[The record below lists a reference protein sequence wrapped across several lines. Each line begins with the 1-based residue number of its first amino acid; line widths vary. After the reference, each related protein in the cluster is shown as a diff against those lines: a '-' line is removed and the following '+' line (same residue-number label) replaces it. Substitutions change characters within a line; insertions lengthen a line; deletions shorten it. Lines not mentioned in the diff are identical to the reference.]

1 VIAHLLGLAA
11 ANLCFLAAGA
21 GMGRALGLWRAPRE
35 LPGVAAPVYLVGVAA
50 VGILAEWALVAGLD
64 LARWQVV
71 AGCAALAATGLLPAR
86 GGGPTLPAPARV
98 TARAVVA
105 LQAAVGLIVALL
117 LIDAVYRPLAE
128 WDAWAMWTMKA
139 KAITLLGGL
148 DAGVFAGVPYR
159 HLHLDYPLL
168 LPAVEAIGFRF
179 MGAIDTQVIHL
190 QAALLTAA
198 LVLSLPRLLA
208 GRVPPVVAWA
218 SALLIAVAP
227 SLVDQAGAGLAD
239 APLAVFFA
247 MAAVCA
253 WRWLA
258 DGRDEM
264 LVLVALFAAAVLATK
279 REGTPFVVALI
290 VVLVV
295 AAGRGRRLAAVG
307 AGVAALATAV
317 PWQLWLHANG
327 VDTSNG
333 EIPYAKVIDP
343 GYLAGRLGR
352 IPTGAGSLVWHALQ
366 PGAWLVIVPAAAVA
380 VVLAARGGER
390 RTAVF
395 VAAVACLVLVSVVW
409 AYWVGR
415 PSLHYYLQHSAR
427 RVVTTPVVLLGAF
440 LPVLVVAAS
449 RRRAGDRTS

>member
-1 VIAHLLGLAA
+1 VLA
-11 ANLCFLAAGA
+11 
-21 GMGRALGLWRAPRE
+21 
-35 LPGVAAPVYLVGVAA
+35 
-50 VGILAEWALVAGLD
+50 
-64 LARWQVV
+64 
-71 AGCAALAATGLLPAR
+71 
-86 GGGPTLPAPARV
+86 APARI
-98 TARAVVA
+98 TAPIVRA
-105 LQAAVGLIVALL
+105 LQAAVGLVVALL
-117 LIDAVYRPLAE
+117 LVDAVYRPLAE

-148 DAGVFAGVPYR
+148 DAGVFAGTPYR

-168 LPAVEAIGFRF
+168 LPAVEAMGFRF
-179 MGAIDTQVIHL
+179 MGAIDTQVVHL

-198 LVLSLPRLLA
+198 LVVSLPRLLA
-208 GRVPPVVAWA
+208 GRVPPAVAWA
-218 SALLIAVAP
+218 SALLIAVSP

-258 DGRDEM
+258 DGRREM
-264 LVLVALFAAAVLATK
+264 LVLTALFAAAVLATK
-279 REGTPFVVALI
+279 REGTPFVAALV

-295 AAGRGRRLAAVG
+295 AAGRGRRLPAVG
-307 AGVAALATAV
+307 AGVAALASAV

-440 LPVLVVAAS
+440 LPVLCVAAS
-449 RRRAGDRTS
+449 RRRTGDRTS

>member
-1 VIAHLLGLAA
+1 VIAHLLALAA

-21 GMGRALGLWRAPRE
+21 GIGRALGLWRSPRE
-35 LPGVAAPVYLVGVAA
+35 LPGVLPVAYLVGVAA
-50 VGILAEWALVAGLD
+50 CGIAAEWALVAGLD

-71 AGCAALAATGLLPAR
+71 AGCAVLAATGLRPAR
-86 GGGPTLPAPARV
+86 GGPTLPASPRAAARV
-98 TARAVVA
+98 VLA
-105 LQAAVGLIVALL
+105 LQAAVGLVVALL
-117 LIDAVYRPLAE
+117 LLDAVFRPLSE

-148 DAGVFAGVPYR
+148 DAGVFAGVPYH
-159 HLHLDYPLL
+159 HLHQDYPLL

-179 MGAIDTQVIHL
+179 MGAVDTQVIHL

-198 LVLSLPRLLA
+198 LVLSLPRLLS
-208 GRVPPVVAWA
+208 GRVPPVVAWS
-218 SALLIAVAP
+218 SALLIAVSP

-258 DGRDEM
+258 EGRPEM
-264 LVLVALFAAAVLATK
+264 LVLVALFAGAVLATK
-279 REGTPFVVALI
+279 REGTPFVVAL
-290 VVLVV
+290 VVVVVV
-295 AAGRGRRLAAVG
+295 AAGRGRRLSAAA
-307 AGVAALATAV
+307 AGVAAIATAV
-317 PWQLWLHANG
+317 PWQLWLHSNG

-333 EIPYAKVIDP
+333 EIPYAKVVDP

-440 LPVLVVAAS
+440 LPVLCVAAS
-449 RRRAGDRTS
+449 RGRAGDRTS